1 MTKVEWLDRWFE
13 QRRNIWSD
21 LFARI
26 THANE
31 SVHTYTSSSTVSI
44 SINKTNCSTNTL
56 ATVCEWLRL
65 NGYAIPPVFSPAR
78 THAHT
83 HTRQVRRGD
92 PRTIR
97 TAGIPACSPIKL
109 SYLCTRLLVIWRRE
123 CGRWYVCQQSVST
136 RRQRQSMD
144 VADSR
149 YYSHQYECIFVVRA
163 ERAMLLSSR
172 LLGHAFVPL
181 STSSWRLLTLIFCMF
196 VKEHAEVT
204 CRITFVQN
212 YAHRLSCRRVEKS
225 KSVFLSNLGQIL
237 FHTGLLTGSWHF
249 YFGKM
254 L

>member
-1 MTKVEWLDRWFE
+1 MHDEHSGNSVRMTPTQWLCD
-13 QRRNIWSD
+13 
-21 LFARI
+21 
-26 THANE
+26 
-31 SVHTYTSSSTVSI
+31 TS
-44 SINKTNCSTNTL
+44 
-56 ATVCEWLRL
+56 RL
-65 NGYAIPPVFSPAR
+65 LPR

-149 YYSHQYECIFVVRA
+149 YYSHQYECMYICCPRGEGDVTVFSTTWKCVCSFVNWF
-163 ERAMLLSSR
+163 M
-172 LLGHAFVPL
+172 
-181 STSSWRLLTLIFCMF
+181 TSSAHTNILHVR
-196 VKEHAEVT
+196 ERDAEVT
-204 CRITFVQN
+204 WRITFVQN
-212 YAHRLSCRRVEKS
+212 YAHRLSCRRVDKS
-225 KSVFLSNLGQIL
+225 KSVFLSNLGKIL
-237 FHTGLLTGSWHF
+237 FHTGWLTGSWQF

>member
-1 MTKVEWLDRWFE
+1 MKKVEWLDRWFE
-13 QRRNIWSD
+13 QRRNIWSE

-31 SVHTYTSSSTVSI
+31 SVHTYTSSSTVTI
-44 SINKTNCSTNTL
+44 SINKTKTL
-56 ATVCEWLRL
+56 ATAYEWLRL

-83 HTRQVRRGD
+83 HTRQVRRRD

-172 LLGHAFVPL
+172 LLGHAG
-181 STSSWRLLTLIFCMF
+181 SWRLLTLILFCMF
-196 VKEHAEVT
+196 VKETPKLRGESHLSKIV
-204 CRITFVQN
+204 RIDWVADEWKNQKVCF
-212 YAHRLSCRRVEKS
+212 
-225 KSVFLSNLGQIL
+225 
-237 FHTGLLTGSWHF
+237 
-249 YFGKM
+249 
-254 L
+254 

>member
-1 MTKVEWLDRWFE
+1 MNRSILTPPAVPFQSRLT
-13 QRRNIWSD
+13 RRTARRTLWQQCANDSD
-21 LFARI
+21 SMVMRYLPSSPPHAR
-26 THANE
+26 
-31 SVHTYTSSSTVSI
+31 
-44 SINKTNCSTNTL
+44 
-56 ATVCEWLRL
+56 
-65 NGYAIPPVFSPAR
+65 
-78 THAHT
+78 T
-83 HTRQVRRGD
+83 HTRQVRRRD

-181 STSSWRLLTLIFCMF
+181 STGSWRLLTLIFCMF
-196 VKEHAEVT
+196 VKEYAEVT
-204 CRITFVQN
+204 WRITFVMRIDWVADEWTNQKV
-212 YAHRLSCRRVEKS
+212 C
-225 KSVFLSNLGQIL
+225 FFCNLGQIL
-237 FHTGLLTGSWHF
+237 FHTGWLKGSWHF